1 MKKILILSTL
11 ILLIFYLHC
20 KKEGP
25 KETTSLSTS
34 QLIEPEIDIQKIIN
48 LTGVHFKVLKT
59 EAIGYM
65 PLHKFCW
72 VCLENKVNQEKV
84 KELAKEI
91 IKDIIAKKP
100 KTYHSFTIHF
110 FYKDE
115 MAENLEESEPFA
127 KATFLPEGNWLK
139 VGRVPIDN
147 YKTYKLTCTF
157 FSQ

>member
-1 MKKILILSTL
+1 MRKILILSML
-11 ILLIFYLHC
+11 ILLNFHLFC
-20 KKEGP
+20 KKESP
-25 KETTSLSTS
+25 KETTSLGTS
-34 QLIEPEIDIQKIIN
+34 QLIKPEINVQKIIE
-48 LTGVHFKVLKT
+48 LTGVHFKILKT

-72 VCLENKVNQEKV
+72 VCLENKVNQQKV

-91 IKDIIAKKP
+91 IMDIIAKKP

-115 MAENLEESEPFA
+115 MGKTLEKSEPFA
-127 KATFLPEGNWLK
+127 TATFLPEGNWLK

-147 YKTYKLTCTF
+147 YKSYKLTCVF
-157 FSQ
+157 HER